1 MGGMAI
7 FSTKF
12 QFPVLIDL
20 VDGKKRDNSMIQ
32 LKVCNCFSSGI
43 GFTCFENKEALNL
56 FFFGSKFVVFFFP
69 MH

>member
-56 FFFGSKFVVFFFP
+56 FFFWQQVCCVFFP